1 MSNISN
7 PKDNLKYLKKLTN
20 ELCKKMH
27 PNTNKQSAEKITNIM
42 QILQKR
48 NQNNSEQLLDEIIEI
63 LVHEND

>member
-1 MSNISN
+1 
-7 PKDNLKYLKKLTN
+7 
-20 ELCKKMH
+20 MH